1 MLKYIAMYESVSV
14 IQNKTFIGLLG
25 MNLVLLKMLL
35 VFAKLALLSSGL
47 K

>member
-1 MLKYIAMYESVSV
+1 MYESVSV
-14 IQNKTFIGLLG
+14 IQNKIFIGLLG

-35 VFAKLALLSSGL
+35 IFVKLALLSFGL